1 MPPRRTFSETA
12 MAASLLLAQWAAES
26 TRSAWLRGIALHIS
40 GCPNSCAKQQ
50 VADIGLVGSMTV
62 VNEERRYTYLMTV
75 GGSLGETNGKIFVS
89 SLVES
94 HTIRTRSKDTERIQ
108 HP

>member
-1 MPPRRTFSETA
+1 
-12 MAASLLLAQWAAES
+12 
-26 TRSAWLRGIALHIS
+26 
-40 GCPNSCAKQQ
+40 
-50 VADIGLVGSMTV
+50 MTV